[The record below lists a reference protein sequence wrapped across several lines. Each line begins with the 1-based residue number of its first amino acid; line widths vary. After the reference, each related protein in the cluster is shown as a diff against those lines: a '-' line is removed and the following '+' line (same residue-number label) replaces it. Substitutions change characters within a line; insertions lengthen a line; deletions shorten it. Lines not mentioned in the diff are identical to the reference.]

1 MSMKERKRYG
11 TFISVGGFLLC
22 PALTFILI
30 ECYTHNPFGTLQP
43 AMAVWV
49 LNLVFYWMTA
59 LFFLLL
65 IGQLRFALMAETVL
79 AMVVGLA
86 NYYVL
91 VFRSSPILP
100 WDIYSFRT
108 AASVADN
115 FSYALPGKVWLV
127 LIGFVFLLVAEWFLP
142 GRIIT
147 WKRGWQRRFACLG
160 ICCLV
165 ISGFTTFL
173 HQPAVVAGLKLYD
186 KLFTPD
192 AMQRRN
198 GCAVAFLMELKYL
211 IVEKPEGYEAETAA
225 EILDSY
231 GEDTGIDV
239 VGGVDSPDGN
249 AGGVNAADSL
259 DAADNKPNII
269 VVMNEAFSDMGVIGE
284 LDTGRD
290 YVPFLH
296 ELQQGADNTIT
307 GTLHVSVLGGN
318 TANTEFEFL
327 TGSSMAFFP
336 EGSIPYQQYI
346 RGELPSMASEL
357 KAQGYQT
364 VAMHPYHASGWSRNQ
379 VYPWFGFDR
388 MVFLN
393 EFENPEYI
401 RKYVSDKSD
410 YDKIIEIYE
419 QKDPEKP
426 LFLFNV
432 TMQNH
437 GGYGQSFD
445 NFTPDVTAEGIKSQP
460 LSDYLSLISLS
471 DSQFERLIDY
481 FAEQDEDTM
490 IVMFG
495 DHQPNDSVANPI
507 WRANG
512 VDPDELSKE
521 QEASRYEV
529 PFVIWANFDIG
540 ESTDRELSVNY
551 LAGEVLRQAGLPLSP
566 YRSYLEAL
574 QLEYPVI
581 SARQI
586 LDNAGNTVGQDEK
599 EELDKLREYQQI
611 QYYMMFDRKQQGA
624 K

>member
-1 MSMKERKRYG
+1 MKERKRYG
-11 TFISVGGFLLC
+11 TFASVGGFLLC
-22 PALTFILI
+22 PALTLILI
-30 ECYTHNPFGTLQP
+30 ECYTHNPFGTMQP
-43 AMAVWV
+43 KMAVWV

-65 IGQLRFALMAETVL
+65 IGQLRFALMAETIL
-79 AMVVGLA
+79 AMMVGLA

-91 VFRSSPILP
+91 AFRSSPILP
-100 WDIYSFRT
+100 WDIYSFQT

-127 LIGFVFLLVAEWFLP
+127 LGGFVLLIAAEWFLP

-147 WKRGWQRRFACLG
+147 WKRGWGRRFACLG
-160 ICCLV
+160 VCCLL
-165 ISGFTTFL
+165 ISGFTTLL
-173 HQPAVVAGLKLYD
+173 HQPAVVSGLKLYD

-211 IVEKPEGYEAETAA
+211 IVEKPEGYDAAEAA
-225 EILDSY
+225 EILHSY
-231 GEDTGIDV
+231 GEDDGASAAGSPDST
-239 VGGVDSPDGN
+239 GGVGSAQDTGNRDG
-249 AGGVNAADSL
+249 
-259 DAADNKPNII
+259 KPNII

-290 YVPFLH
+290 YAPFLH
-296 ELQQGADNTIT
+296 KLQQGADNTIT

-327 TGSSMAFFP
+327 TGNSMAFFP

-357 KAQGYQT
+357 RLQGYET
-364 VAMHPYHASGWSRNQ
+364 VAMHPYHAAGWSRNK

-388 MVFLN
+388 MIFLN
-393 EFENPEYI
+393 EFQEPEYI

-419 QKDPEKP
+419 QKDPDKP

-445 NFTPDVTAEGIKSQP
+445 NFTPDITAEGIKSQA
-460 LSDYLSLISLS
+460 LSDYLSLISVS

-481 FAEQDEDTM
+481 FASQDEETM

-512 VDPDELSKE
+512 IDPAELTEE
-521 QEASRYEV
+521 QEVSRYQV
-529 PFVIWANFDIG
+529 PFIIWANFDIG
-540 ESTDRELSVNY
+540 ESNDRELSVNY
-551 LAGEVLRQAGLPLSP
+551 LAGEVLRQAGLPLSS
-566 YRSYLEAL
+566 YRSYLETL
-574 QLEYPVI
+574 QQEYPVI

-586 LDNAGNTVGQDEK
+586 LDAEGKVIRQEEK
-599 EELDKLREYQQI
+599 EALDMLRQYQQI
-611 QYYMMFDRKQQGA
+611 QYYMMFDRKQ
-624 K
+624 

>member
-1 MSMKERKRYG
+1 MKERKRYG
-11 TFISVGGFLLC
+11 TFVSVGGFLLC
-22 PALTFILI
+22 PALTLILI
-30 ECYTHNPFGTLQP
+30 ECYTHNPFGTMQP
-43 AMAVWV
+43 KMAVWV

-65 IGQLRFALMAETVL
+65 IGQLRFALMTETIL

-91 VFRSSPILP
+91 AFRSSPILP

-127 LIGFVFLLVAEWFLP
+127 LAGFVLLIAAEWFLT

-147 WKRGWQRRFACLG
+147 WKRGWGRRLACLG
-160 ICCLV
+160 VCCLL

-173 HQPAVVAGLKLYD
+173 HQPAVVSGLKLYD

-211 IVEKPEGYEAETAA
+211 IVEKPEGYEAEAAA
-225 EILDSY
+225 EILCSY
-231 GEDTGIDV
+231 GEDTEA
-239 VGGVDSPDGN
+239 DG
-249 AGGVNAADSL
+249 ADGAGVNAAVGVGAES
-259 DAADNKPNII
+259 KPNII
-269 VVMNEAFSDMGVIGE
+269 VVMNEAFSDMGVIGK

-290 YVPFLH
+290 YAPFLH
-296 ELQQGADNTIT
+296 KLQQGADNTIT

-327 TGSSMAFFP
+327 TGSSMTFFP

-346 RGELPSMASEL
+346 RGELPTLASEL
-357 KAQGYQT
+357 KAQGYET
-364 VAMHPYHASGWSRNQ
+364 VAVHPYHAAGWSRNK

-393 EFENPEYI
+393 EFQNPEYI

-410 YDKIIEIYE
+410 YDKIIELYE
-419 QKDPEKP
+419 QKDPDKP

-445 NFTPDVTAEGIKSQP
+445 NFAPDITAEEIKSQA
-460 LSDYLSLISLS
+460 LSDYLSLISIS
-471 DSQFERLIDY
+471 DGQFERLIDY
-481 FAEQDEDTM
+481 FASQDEDTM

-512 VDPDELSKE
+512 IDPAKLTEE
-521 QEASRYEV
+521 QETSRYEV
-529 PFVIWANFDIG
+529 PFIIWANFDIA
-540 ESTDRELSVNY
+540 ESNDRELSVNY
-551 LAGEVLRQAGLPLSP
+551 LAGEVLRQANLPLSP

-574 QLEYPVI
+574 QQEYPVI

-586 LDNAGNTVGQDEK
+586 RDDAGNTVGQDEK
-599 EELDKLREYQQI
+599 GAMDTLREYQQI
-611 QYYMMFDRKQQGA
+611 QYYMMFDRKQQDE